1 MFARRV
7 RLFVGTAVLGTSLV
21 ASNVALADSISYSSA
36 FIQNTT
42 IGYSGSGTTGT
53 FLSTVDASYLI
64 VDNGVPSDA
73 IEIDA
78 IVDTIPFSAAV
89 SAPVAPLVVNATG
102 SAYLPGLAL
111 AESNAAAADP
121 SEGSTLSNS
130 TAIANS
136 YVFLS
141 MVLTTPGLLEI
152 TANITLL
159 ANGDHDDVFES
170 WSTSSFASVTISEDT
185 GTGAG
190 RGGLFV
196 PVTDSI
202 SRDFNQSDATGFDSF
217 SDSFVGTLNLSFD
230 TTDLFLANGGEPIL
244 VKIGFHASSTAN
256 AADERQNVVPE
267 PASLALLGI
276 AIVAG
281 RKRLLRAR
289 Q

>member
-1 MFARRV
+1 MLTRTV
-7 RLFVGTAVLGTSLV
+7 RLVLGAAVFGVNIV
-21 ASNVALADSISYSSA
+21 AGNVALADSISFSSA
-36 FIQNTT
+36 YLQNTT
-42 IGYSGSGTTGT
+42 ISYSGDDDLGI
-53 FLSTVDASYLI
+53 FLSTVDASYLLI
-64 VDNGVPSDA
+64 DNGVPSDA
-73 IEIDA
+73 IDIDA
-78 IVDTIPFSAAV
+78 TVGTFPVSADV

-102 SAYLPGLAL
+102 KAFTQGLAR

-136 YVFLS
+136 NVFLNI
-141 MVLTTPGLLEI
+141 VLTTPGLLEI
-152 TANITLL
+152 VVNVTLL
-159 ANGDHDDVFES
+159 ANGDRDDIFES

-185 GTGAG
+185 GTGSG

-244 VKIGFHASSTAN
+244 VKIGFQASTTAN